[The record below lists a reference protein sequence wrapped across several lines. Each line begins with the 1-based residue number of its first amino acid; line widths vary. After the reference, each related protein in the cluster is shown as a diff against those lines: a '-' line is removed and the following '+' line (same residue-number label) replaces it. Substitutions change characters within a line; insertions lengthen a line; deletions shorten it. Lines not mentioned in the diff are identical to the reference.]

1 MLNIPLH
8 ALAYVLT
15 PKYYHVSSLSSPTPS
30 GGSKKIPHQ
39 DQKVQAGYMKALE
52 KLIPDEECDNVISN

>member
-15 PKYYHVSSLSSPTPS
+15 PKYYHASWISSPTPG
-30 GGSKKIPHQ
+30 GGSKKRPHQ
-39 DQKVQAGYMKALE
+39 DQEVQASYMKALE
-52 KLIPDEECDNVISN
+52 KLISNEEEE